1 VSPAR
6 PQAGPSRR
14 RPRAAG
20 DGLPRALSKRSPKGE
35 QLRAILEDLI
45 AGLRPGDPL
54 PSEREL
60 AERYDVA
67 RMTARAELTQ
77 LASEGLVERI
87 QGRGTFVA
95 EGRVA
100 QAATLSSFTEDM
112 RARGHVPGA
121 RVLSSDVVEAGD
133 TLASRL
139 DVEPGTPVIRV
150 RRLRTADG
158 EPMAVEEAFLPVASF
173 PGLDAAELED
183 GSLFEVLEE
192 RFGARFPSA
201 DQRVF
206 SVEIVGEDANL
217 LHVAPGRAGLLF
229 RTILRDEDDRPL
241 AYSWSLFR
249 GDRYEIQIRQ
259 HRAARNAG
267 RDGRRA

>member
-1 VSPAR
+1 MS
-6 PQAGPSRR
+6 AG
-14 RPRAAG
+14 RAAA
-20 DGLPRALSKRSPKGE
+20 GLPRALSKRSPKGE

-67 RMTARAELTQ
+67 RMTVRGELNR
-77 LASEGLVERI
+77 LAAQGVIERV

-112 RARGHVPGA
+112 RARGHRPGG
-121 RVLSSDVVEAGD
+121 RLLSQDVVEAAD
-133 TLASRL
+133 ALAARL
-139 DVEPGTPVIRV
+139 GVAVGAAVVRV
-150 RRLRTADG
+150 RRLRTADD
-158 EPMAVEEAFLPVASF
+158 EPMAVEEAFLPVARF
-173 PGLDAAELED
+173 PGLEGEQLED
-183 GSLFEVLEE
+183 GSLFELLEE
-192 RFGARFPSA
+192 RWGTRPATA
-201 DQRVF
+201 EQRVF

-229 RTILRDEDDRPL
+229 RTILLDEEGVPL
-241 AYSWSLFR
+241 GYAWSLFR
-249 GDRYEIQIRQ
+249 GDRYEIQLHQQRE
-259 HRAARNAG
+259 ARP
-267 RDGRRA
+267 